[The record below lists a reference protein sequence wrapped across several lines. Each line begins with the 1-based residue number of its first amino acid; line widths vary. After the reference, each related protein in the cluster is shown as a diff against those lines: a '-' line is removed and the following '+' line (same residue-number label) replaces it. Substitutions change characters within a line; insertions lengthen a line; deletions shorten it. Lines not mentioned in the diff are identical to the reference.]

1 MLALLMQTNNA
12 ETGTCDKMCYLIFDE
27 EDIVMEYGETYVHK
41 DEPCLVYTCEVRA
54 IILGLIV

>member
-12 ETGTCDKMCYLIFDE
+12 ETGTCDQKCYLIFDE

-41 DEPCLVYTCEVRA
+41 DDPCLVYTCEVRA
-54 IILGLIV
+54 M